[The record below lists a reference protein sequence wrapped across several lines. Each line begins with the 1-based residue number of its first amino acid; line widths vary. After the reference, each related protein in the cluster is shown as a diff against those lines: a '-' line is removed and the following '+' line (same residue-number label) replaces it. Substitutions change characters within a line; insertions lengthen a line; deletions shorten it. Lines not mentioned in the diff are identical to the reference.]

1 MITKKTTASNFDDL
15 EPLAGHRL
23 RFENRVEKELHQKRF
38 NWKWLAAAASIA
50 ILISVGYVQWN
61 DPDQNNTAQTDSNH
75 EEFPLKQAENYY
87 ENSFTLQLDL
97 IANAYKGE
105 ESKQMLKESLEL
117 INELQKEYKVLEQ
130 DLKNTGDQRVATA
143 MILNYKSRIEILE
156 KLLEQLEYVTQ
167 LKNQRDEKISA

>member
-1 MITKKTTASNFDDL
+1 
-15 EPLAGHRL
+15 
-23 RFENRVEKELHQKRF
+23 
-38 NWKWLAAAASIA
+38 
-50 ILISVGYVQWN
+50 
-61 DPDQNNTAQTDSNH
+61 
-75 EEFPLKQAENYY
+75 
-87 ENSFTLQLDL
+87 LDV
-97 IANAYKGE
+97 IANAYKGA
-105 ESKQMLKESLEL
+105 ESKQIVKESLEL

>member
-1 MITKKTTASNFDDL
+1 
-15 EPLAGHRL
+15 
-23 RFENRVEKELHQKRF
+23 
-38 NWKWLAAAASIA
+38 
-50 ILISVGYVQWN
+50 
-61 DPDQNNTAQTDSNH
+61 
-75 EEFPLKQAENYY
+75 
-87 ENSFTLQLDL
+87 
-97 IANAYKGE
+97 
-105 ESKQMLKESLEL
+105 MLKESLEL

>member
-1 MITKKTTASNFDDL
+1 MRNKKIPTSAFDDL
-15 EPLAGHRL
+15 EPQASHRM
-23 RFENRVEKELHQKRF
+23 RFENRIEKELHQQPF

-61 DPDQNNTAQTDSNH
+61 DLDQKNTAQTDSNH

-87 ENSFTLQLDL
+87 ENSFTLQLDV
-97 IANAYKGE
+97 IANAYKGA
-105 ESKQMLKESLEL
+105 ESKQMLKGSLEL
-117 INELQKEYKVLEQ
+117 ISDLQKEYKILEQ

-156 KLLEQLEYVTQ
+156 KLLEQLEYVNQ
-167 LKNQRDEKISA
+167 HKNQRDEKISA